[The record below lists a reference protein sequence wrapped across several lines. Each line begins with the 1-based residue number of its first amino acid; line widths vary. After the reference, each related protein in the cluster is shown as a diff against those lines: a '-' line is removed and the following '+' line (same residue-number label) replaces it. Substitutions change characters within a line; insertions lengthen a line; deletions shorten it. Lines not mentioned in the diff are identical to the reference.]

1 MLSNIKNLDIIIITR
16 YHVYIRFWKRSTYA
30 STCFFIEPFLYSPFS
45 ISLLKINFRQENYYK
60 IINEHQWHIILY
72 DI

>member
-30 STCFFIEPFLYSPFS
+30 SIIFASLSSPSYSPFS
-45 ISLLKINFRQENYYK
+45 IFLLKISNN
-60 IINEHQWHIILY
+60 N
-72 DI
+72 

>member
-30 STCFFIEPFLYSPFS
+30 SFLFLYRTLLILS
-45 ISLLKINFRQENYYK
+45 IFYISI
-60 IINEHQWHIILY
+60 
-72 DI
+72 

>member
-30 STCFFIEPFLYSPFS
+30 STCFFIEPLPILS
-45 ISLLKINFRQENYYK
+45 IFYISI
-60 IINEHQWHIILY
+60 
-72 DI
+72 